1 MNLFMSFFCIIILD
15 IANLLN
21 FIVPVVDIYK
31 SMWLKNNQFVNK
43 TDIIG
48 FEAFFQYLFTV
59 LSTAYVY
66 KAREP

>member
-1 MNLFMSFFCIIILD
+1 
-15 IANLLN
+15 
-21 FIVPVVDIYK
+21 
-31 SMWLKNNQFVNK
+31 MWLKNNQFVNK